1 MATPSE
7 LDQVKLRSK
16 MVWSAGDFGKIAK
29 YAEGPAAKFIAELP
43 DLPGARVL
51 DVACGTGNTAI
62 PAARA
67 GADVIGIDIVPHL
80 LEQARERASR
90 EHLNAKFEEGDAE
103 QLRFSDASFDILITM
118 FGAMFAPHPDRV
130 AAEMLRVV
138 RPGGRIIMANWTPEG
153 FAGRMFATGAKH
165 VPPPPGVPAPTLWG
179 REDIVRERLSGVE
192 RIEFQRRNA
201 LFDFDLPP
209 AGVVNLFRT
218 YFGPT
223 MQMFAALDEHGKKAL
238 QEDFEQ
244 LWSSMN
250 EADDPAQHT
259 FVKGE
264 YLQVTA
270 YR

>member
-1 MATPSE
+1 MAAPSE
-7 LDQVKLRSK
+7 LDPVKLRSK
-16 MVWSAGDFGKIAK
+16 MVWSSGDFGKIAK
-29 YAEGPAAKFIAELP
+29 YAEVAASKFIDEIP
-43 DLPGARVL
+43 DLAGARVL

-67 GADVIGIDIVPHL
+67 GAEVMGVDIVPHL
-80 LEQARERASR
+80 LEQARQRAAR
-90 EHLNAKFEEGDAE
+90 EHLNAHFEEGDAE

-118 FGAMFAPHPDRV
+118 FGAMFAPHPERV
-130 AAEMLRVV
+130 ASEMLRVV

-153 FAGRMFATGAKH
+153 FAGRMFAASAKH
-165 VPPPPGVPAPTLWG
+165 VPPPPGIVPPTLWG
-179 REDIVRERLSGVE
+179 REDVVRERLAGVE
-192 RIEFQRRNA
+192 RIEFRKRNA

-209 AGVVNLFRT
+209 AGVVHLFRT

-223 MQMFAALDEHGKKAL
+223 MQTFAALDEQGQRAL
-238 QEDFEQ
+238 QHDLEQ

-250 EADDPAQHT
+250 EAEDPTRQT

-264 YLQVTA
+264 YLQVTV